1 MKRVKQISL
10 DIVVGPEVDGEE
22 LAQEIADELEMRGFT
37 VLGAS
42 FQDDITETY
51 KEYYPELLEEV

>member
-10 DIVVGPEVDGEE
+10 DIVVGSGADGEA
-22 LAQEIADELEMRGFT
+22 LAQEVANELVRRGFT

-42 FQDDITETY
+42 FQDDMTDVYIEQ
-51 KEYYPELLEEV
+51 YPKLLEGE